1 MTKLKYNGMNAVCKG
16 KIEAERPCDICGN
29 ETLKTAVVF
38 DVEGVHMHVGR
49 VCASKAFRCKVSEI
63 DKAAKTHECEE
74 REKRLAEGRTFA
86 DRFIAYCKEIG
97 GHDDH
102 GLNLAAMGGF
112 RAATKAYE
120 LSEAS

>member
-63 DKAAKTHECEE
+63 DKAAKTHEREE
-74 REKRLAEGRTFA
+74 REKRLAEGRSFA
-86 DRFIAYCKEIG
+86 NDFIAYCKEIG